1 MSENNNAGTPFLKVQ
16 DLAVEYMS
24 NDKVVHAV
32 NGVSLELERGQTLGL
47 VGETGAGK
55 TTIAKSILRILPDVG
70 AKVTGGKVILDGDDL
85 FEMSE
90 HEMRKVRGNKISMIF
105 QDPMTSLNPC
115 YTVGYQI
122 MEAIKVHQGGNKQ
135 TRRQRA
141 IDLLNL
147 VGIPDPAS
155 RLDVYPHQLSGGM
168 SQRVMIAMAIACR
181 PKLLIADEP
190 TTALDVTIQAQIIE
204 LLLELQQQENMAL
217 VLITHDLA
225 LVAEAAHKIIVMY
238 AGQVVETG
246 DAKDI
251 FRAPRHPYTQAL
263 LRALPEFA
271 QDKARLAS
279 LPGVVPGKYDRP
291 VGCLLNPRCPYATDK
306 CRSEEPALADLT
318 GGRQSKCHYPLDD
331 AGRPGL

>member
-1 MSENNNAGTPFLKVQ
+1 MALLTVDKLSVHFGEKEMPFRAVDRISYQVEEGEVLGIVGESGSGKSVSSLAIMGLIDFPGRVMADNLEFDGRHLLTISEK
-16 DLAVEYMS
+16 
-24 NDKVVHAV
+24 
-32 NGVSLELERGQTLGL
+32 ERREL
-47 VGETGAGK
+47 VGA
-55 TTIAKSILRILPDVG
+55 DV
-70 AKVTGGKVILDGDDL
+70 A
-85 FEMSE
+85 
-90 HEMRKVRGNKISMIF
+90 MIF

-122 MEAIKVHQGGNKQ
+122 MEALKVHQGGNRK
-135 TRRQRA
+135 TRLQRT
-141 IDLLNL
+141 IDLLTL
-147 VGIPDPAS
+147 VGIPDPKS

-225 LVAEAAHKIIVMY
+225 
-238 AGQVVETG
+238 
-246 DAKDI
+246 DI

-271 QDKARLAS
+271 GNKSRLAS

-291 VGCLLNPRCPYATDK
+291 EGCLLNPRCPYATDL
-306 CRSEEPALADLT
+306 CRSTEPELRTVGA
-318 GGRQSKCHYPLDD
+318 RQVKCHTPLDD
-331 AGRPGL
+331 EGRPGHE